1 MKRRGKTKLEENFQ
15 KQLGKRIESEIKKM
29 GYASPY
35 EFWIEKAGD
44 HISRATLNYII
55 NGQSDVKITTLKTL
69 ARLLKVK
76 TRDLLDF
83 E

>member
-1 MKRRGKTKLEENFQ
+1 MRRRNKTKNEEIFQ
-15 KQLGKRIESEIKKM
+15 KALGKRIEREIEKR

-44 HISRATLNYII
+44 EISRASLNYII
-55 NGQSDVKITTLKTL
+55 AGKTDVKITTLMTIAK
-69 ARLLKVK
+69 LLKIK
-76 TRDLLDF
+76 TKDLLDF